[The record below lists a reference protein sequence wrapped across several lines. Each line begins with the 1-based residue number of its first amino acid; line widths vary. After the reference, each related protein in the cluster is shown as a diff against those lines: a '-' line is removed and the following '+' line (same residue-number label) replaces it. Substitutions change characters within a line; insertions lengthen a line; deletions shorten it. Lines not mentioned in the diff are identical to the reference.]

1 MQRCCYGTHLVEE
14 FLLNEQVDV
23 GVDKGVIMISYI
35 EHPSPVG
42 ILLIA
47 ATDNGI
53 CGIYFEEHKHF
64 KGKDGWQAAM
74 ELSAASQHLQR
85 TAQQLDEYFS
95 GKRTE
100 FDVSLDLA
108 GTDFQRSVWQ
118 ELSAIP
124 FGKSVSYAQHAQRL
138 GNPKA
143 LRAVGSAIGKNPISI
158 IVPCHRVIGSSGAVT
173 GYAGGLERKRFL
185 LALEDIAVN

>member
-1 MQRCCYGTHLVEE
+1 
-14 FLLNEQVDV
+14 
-23 GVDKGVIMISYI
+23 MIFYI

-42 ILLIA
+42 ALLIA
-47 ATDNGI
+47 STDSGL

-64 KGKDGWQAAM
+64 KGNGGWIRPATQSPAAK
-74 ELSAASQHLQR
+74 HLTETGR
-85 TAQQLDEYFS
+85 QLDEYFN

-100 FDVSLDLA
+100 FDVTLDLS
-108 GTDFQRSVWQ
+108 GTPFQRSVWG
-118 ELSAIP
+118 ELVNIP
-124 FGKSVSYAQHAQRL
+124 FGKSVSYAQHALKL

-158 IVPCHRVIGSSGAVT
+158 IVPCHRVIGSSGAIT

-185 LALEDIAVN
+185 LALEGINLL

>member
-1 MQRCCYGTHLVEE
+1 
-14 FLLNEQVDV
+14 
-23 GVDKGVIMISYI
+23 MISYI

-42 ILLIA
+42 TLLIA
-47 ATDNGI
+47 ATDAGI

-64 KGKDGWQAAM
+64 KGKDGWLQIPTQ
-74 ELSAASQHLQR
+74 SASQHLSN
-85 TAQQLDEYFS
+85 AAMQLDEYFA

-100 FDVSLDLA
+100 FDVTLDLS
-108 GTDFQRSVWQ
+108 GTEFQRGVWTA
-118 ELSAIP
+118 LNAIP
-124 FGKSVSYAQHAQRL
+124 FGQSVSYAQHAQGL

-143 LRAVGSAIGKNPISI
+143 LRAVGSAIGKNPVSI

-185 LALEDIAVN
+185 LALENVAVT

>member
-1 MQRCCYGTHLVEE
+1 
-14 FLLNEQVDV
+14 
-23 GVDKGVIMISYI
+23 MISYI
-35 EHPSPVG
+35 KHPSPVG

-47 ATDNGI
+47 ATDQGI

-64 KGKDGWQAAM
+64 KGKDGWQQAM
-74 ELSAASQHLQR
+74 PQSAAAKHLTR
-85 TAQQLDEYFS
+85 TAQQLDEYFAR
-95 GKRTE
+95 KRTE
-100 FDVSLDLA
+100 FDVELDLA

-118 ELSAIP
+118 ELNAIP
-124 FGKSVSYAQHAQRL
+124 YGKSVSYAQHAQSL

-143 LRAVGSAIGKNPISI
+143 LRAVGSAIGKNPVSI